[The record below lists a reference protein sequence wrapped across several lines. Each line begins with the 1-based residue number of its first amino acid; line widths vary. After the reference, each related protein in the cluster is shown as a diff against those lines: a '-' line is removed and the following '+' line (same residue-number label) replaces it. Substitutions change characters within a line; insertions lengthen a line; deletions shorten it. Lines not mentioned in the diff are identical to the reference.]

1 MWISKKMLEELI
13 NCRVNDITNEY
24 IDERVKEFFKKNLDR
39 RIEDRIDNYKYMH
52 IDWDT
57 SNKKTTTDMFNIVER
72 QITKL
77 AETLGYKTAYK
88 KDCILITK
96 IKKTNKK

>member
-1 MWISKKMLEELI
+1 ML
-13 NCRVNDITNEY
+13 D
-24 IDERVKEFFKKNLDR
+24 K
-39 RIEDRIDNYKYMH
+39 RIEDKISEYKYLN
-52 IDWDT
+52 INWDT
-57 SNKKTTTDMFNIVER
+57 SNKKTTTDMFNIIER

-88 KDCILITK
+88 NYKKDCILITK

>member
-39 RIEDRIDNYKYMH
+39 RIEDRIDNYKYIC

-57 SNKKTTTDMFNIVER
+57 SNKKTTTDMFNIVEQ

-77 AETLGYKTAYK
+77 AGTLGCKTNYE

-96 IKKTNKK
+96 IKKSSKK

>member
-1 MWISKKMLEELI
+1 MWISKKML
-13 NCRVNDITNEY
+13 D
-24 IDERVKEFFKKNLDR
+24 K
-39 RIEDRIDNYKYMH
+39 RIEDRIDNYKYIC

-88 KDCILITK
+88 NYKKDCILITK
-96 IKKTNKK
+96 IKKSSKK

>member
-1 MWISKKMLEELI
+1 MWISKKML
-13 NCRVNDITNEY
+13 D
-24 IDERVKEFFKKNLDR
+24 K
-39 RIEDRIDNYKYMH
+39 RIEDKISEYKYLN
-52 IDWDT
+52 INWDT
-57 SNKKTTTDMFNIVER
+57 SNKKTTTDMFNIIER